1 MNGSSPVNQ
10 PGANGASYIAGW
22 ANRGQVQG
30 QPPAGHDYGA
40 DGLAG
45 SVPQPPT
52 QLGGAQQAQAAQQA
66 VRAFPSGLQLLR
78 DQGGVAFQAVLPA
91 GPFLPVQ
98 VAVQRSLDGSVQA
111 KMFNPSNPDQP
122 IGLNAQMGSD
132 GKLYVQMETNNPT
145 LLILDPEKAEYGV
158 SSPFQQRPEGL
169 VREHAQMIAADGT
182 KISVF
187 NEVTT
192 AQGKQY
198 TQIFEN
204 PKGQVWGSQISENP
218 QANQPQ
224 EGGIM
229 AGLGRAFGFGGPAP
243 RQEDPL
249 TVQGNAQQGYTVKGG
264 SLLGHAVAGGKNG
277 YDGFFDYKNAPLQKW
292 WRSRQQQE
300 MHLMPFSAAGAGAI
314 FPGLAHFAQPQPAQP
329 QPAQPAGFPPPVPPA
344 STAAVGAPPPT
355 PPPAGPA
362 PPSGPQPGPAPTREE
377 LMAELQ
383 QALNRNDMP
392 AAHRLLAQ
400 LDSNAPISRAEASTL
415 ARQAVDSINQPAQ
428 QPANAPPR
436 NMAPAAE
443 VATSPAVSRTAPTVS
458 VQMGDITRV
467 PADGLIT
474 GVNSEGMWAGGVDG
488 AIGRAGGGQFH
499 QQAQSLIGGQT
510 GQVKIATTQQAHQGA
525 FKNVVFVV
533 DDLNKPLYDVLTAG
547 LEAADKAGMQSLSIP
562 AMRLGV
568 MKNVG
573 GTEAEKIADMARAVR
588 DFSAKSQNV
597 KDIKFVIYGDQ
608 ETAGK
613 LQAALSQPAPAA
625 APRPQAAPP
634 PEPAAA
640 PRQQAAPPSD
650 SYQGVTVEAL
660 VNALVNGD
668 PNAAGVV
675 NQIKAAADGGDQGA
689 VAFLAKADARI
700 LEVQAQA
707 RQAAEALVAG
717 ASPEQLA
724 SARALVSK
732 AQAGDTAEIQQKL
745 AAAQGGDK
753 DAAHMLQLVDAVAI
767 MDANAAAAQPQSQPE
782 ISVNGRNLAQIGTE
796 FSQLEGGYTMKH
808 QARANAIANTLA
820 EVMGLSAQD
829 AATLHEAGQMY
840 DIGKLD
846 VPKEILDKVGKYT
859 DEEFAAMK
867 QHVAPERLQPYFAA
881 FQTSPE
887 AQKVVTHHHERF
899 DGKGYP
905 AGLAGEQIPIG
916 ARILAV
922 ADAYDAMTEKRWN
935 IAERPDAAKA
945 LPPDVALEQLKKGAG
960 SQFDPQVV
968 EAFVKMVDQ
977 GKRPLGVTN
986 LPGAKA

>member
-1 MNGSSPVNQ
+1 MNGSNPVNQ

-22 ANRGQVQG
+22 ANRGQVPG
-30 QPPAGHDYGA
+30 QSPAGHNYGT

-45 SVPQPPT
+45 SVPTPPT
-52 QLGGAQQAQAAQQA
+52 TMGGAQQAQQAQPTVKA
-66 VRAFPSGLQLLR
+66 YPSGLQLLR

-132 GKLYVQMETNNPT
+132 GKLYVQMEANNPT

-192 AQGKQY
+192 SQGKQY

-204 PKGQVWGSQISENP
+204 PKGQVWGSQVNETP
-218 QANQPQ
+218 QAGQAQ

-229 AGLGRAFGFGGPAP
+229 SSLGRAFGFGGPAP

-249 TVQGNAQQGYTVKGG
+249 GVTGNSQQGYSVKGG
-264 SLLGHAVAGGKNG
+264 SLLGHTLAGNKNG
-277 YDGFFDYKNAPLQKW
+277 FNGFFDWKNAPVQKW
-292 WRSRQQQE
+292 WRGRQQQE

-314 FPGLAHFAQPQPAQP
+314 FPGLAHFIQPQPAQ
-329 QPAQPAGFPPPVPPA
+329 AAGFAPPTPPVSNSPA
-344 STAAVGAPPPT
+344 AAPPPA
-355 PPPAGPA
+355 PPAGPA
-362 PPSGPQPGPAPTREE
+362 PPSGPPPGPAPTREQ

-400 LDSNAPISRAEASTL
+400 LDSSGPISQAEASTL
-415 ARQAVDSINQPAQ
+415 ARQAVDSIGSPAS
-428 QPANAPPR
+428 
-436 NMAPAAE
+436 AAE
-443 VATSPAVSRTAPTVS
+443 VATSPAAARTAPTVS

-613 LQAALSQPAPAA
+613 LQAALSQPQASA
-625 APRPQAAPP
+625 APGPQAAAPP

-640 PRQQAAPPSD
+640 PRQPAAPPPSD
-650 SYQGVTVEAL
+650 SYQGVTVDAL

-675 NQIKAAADGGDQGA
+675 SQIKAAADGGDQAA
-689 VAFLAKADARI
+689 VAFLQKADARI

-717 ASPEQLA
+717 ATPEQLA

-732 AQAGDTAEIQQKL
+732 AQAGDMAEIQQKL
-745 AAAQGGDK
+745 EAAKGGDQ
-753 DAAHMLQLVDAVAI
+753 AASHMLQLVDAVAI
-767 MDANAAAAQPQSQPE
+767 LDANQP
-782 ISVNGRNLAQIGTE
+782 
-796 FSQLEGGYTMKH
+796 
-808 QARANAIANTLA
+808 
-820 EVMGLSAQD
+820 
-829 AATLHEAGQMY
+829 
-840 DIGKLD
+840 
-846 VPKEILDKVGKYT
+846 
-859 DEEFAAMK
+859 
-867 QHVAPERLQPYFAA
+867 APE
-881 FQTSPE
+881 
-887 AQKVVTHHHERF
+887 
-899 DGKGYP
+899 
-905 AGLAGEQIPIG
+905 
-916 ARILAV
+916 
-922 ADAYDAMTEKRWN
+922 
-935 IAERPDAAKA
+935 AKA
-945 LPPDVALEQLKKGAG
+945 
-960 SQFDPQVV
+960 
-968 EAFVKMVDQ
+968 
-977 GKRPLGVTN
+977 
-986 LPGAKA
+986 

>member
-1 MNGSSPVNQ
+1 MNGSNPVNQ
-10 PGANGASYIAGW
+10 PGAGASYIAGW
-22 ANRGQVQG
+22 ANRVQVQG
-30 QPPAGHDYGA
+30 QPPAGHDYGT
-40 DGLAG
+40 DGMAG
-45 SVPQPPT
+45 SVPTPPT
-52 QLGGAQQAQAAQQA
+52 TMGAPQQAQQTGGVKAY
-66 VRAFPSGLQLLR
+66 PSGLQLLR

-132 GKLYVQMETNNPT
+132 GKLYVQMEANNPT

-204 PKGQVWGSQISENP
+204 PKGQVWGSQVSETP
-218 QANQPQ
+218 QANQAQ

-229 AGLGRAFGFGGPAP
+229 SSLGRAFGIGGPAP

-249 TVQGNAQQGYTVKGG
+249 TIQGNAQQGYSVKGG
-264 SLLGHAVAGGKNG
+264 SLLGHAAAGNKNG
-277 YDGFFDYKNAPLQKW
+277 YNGFFDWKNAPVQKW
-292 WRSRQQQE
+292 WRGRQQQE

-314 FPGLAHFAQPQPAQP
+314 FPGLAHFIQPQPAQAASFAP
-329 QPAQPAGFPPPVPPA
+329 PNPPVN
-344 STAAVGAPPPT
+344 AAAAGSPPPT

-362 PPSGPQPGPAPTREE
+362 PPSGPVPGPAPATQEQ
-377 LMAELQ
+377 LLAALQ
-383 QALNRNDMP
+383 DALNRGDM
-392 AAHRLLAQ
+392 AGAQ
-400 LDSNAPISRAEASTL
+400 QIMGQLNGAG
-415 ARQAVDSINQPAQ
+415 PAQ

-443 VATSPAVSRTAPTVS
+443 VASSPAASRTAPTVS

-467 PADGLIT
+467 QADGLIT

-625 APRPQAAPP
+625 AAPPQAAAPP
-634 PEPAAA
+634 AEPAAA

-650 SYQGVTVEAL
+650 SYQGVTVDAL

-668 PNAAGVV
+668 PNAGGVV
-675 NQIKAAADGGDQGA
+675 NQIKAAADGGDQAA

-717 ASPEQLA
+717 ATPEQLA

-732 AQAGDTAEIQQKL
+732 AQAGDMAEIQQKL
-745 AAAQGGDK
+745 EAAKAGDK

-767 MDANAAAAQPQSQPE
+767 QDANAATAQPQQE
-782 ISVNGRNLAQIGTE
+782 IVVNGRNLAQIGTE
-796 FSQLEGGYTMKH
+796 FRELEGGYTMKH

-820 EVMGLSAQD
+820 EVMGLSQQD
-829 AATLHEAGQMY
+829 AAALHEAGQMY
-840 DIGKLD
+840 DVGKLD
-846 VPKEILDKVGKYT
+846 VPREILDKVGKYT

-867 QHVAPERLQPYFAA
+867 QHVSPERLQPYFAA

-887 AQKVVTHHHERF
+887 AQTVITHHHERF

-935 IAERPDAAKA
+935 ITERPDAAKA

-960 SQFDPQVV
+960 TQFDPQVV

-977 GKRPLGVTN
+977 GLRPVGVTN
-986 LPGAKA
+986 LPQAKA

>member
-1 MNGSSPVNQ
+1 MNGSNPVNQ

-30 QPPAGHDYGA
+30 QPPAGHDYGT

-52 QLGGAQQAQAAQQA
+52 QMGGAQQAQQAQQA
-66 VRAFPSGLQLLR
+66 VKAFPSGLQLLR

-132 GKLYVQMETNNPT
+132 GKLYVQMEANNPT

-204 PKGQVWGSQISENP
+204 PKGQVWGSQISESP

-329 QPAQPAGFPPPVPPA
+329 AQPAGFTPPVPPA
-344 STAAVGAPPPT
+344 STAAVGAPAPP
-355 PPPAGPA
+355 PRPPAGPA
-362 PPSGPQPGPAPTREE
+362 PASGPVPGPAPATQEQ
-377 LMAELQ
+377 LLASLQ
-383 QALNRNDMP
+383 EALNRGDM
-392 AAHRLLAQ
+392 AGAQ
-400 LDSNAPISRAEASTL
+400 QIMSQLQGTGS
-415 ARQAVDSINQPAQ
+415 AQ

-443 VATSPAVSRTAPTVS
+443 VATSPAATRTAPTVS

-488 AIGRAGGGQFH
+488 AISRAGGGQFH

-510 GQVKIATTQQAHQGA
+510 GQVQIATTRQAHQGA

-625 APRPQAAPP
+625 AAPRPQAAPP

-640 PRQQAAPPSD
+640 PRPQAAPPSD

-675 NQIKAAADGGDQGA
+675 SQIKAAADGGDQAA

-700 LEVQAQA
+700 MEVQVQA

-724 SARALVSK
+724 SARSLVSK
-732 AQAGDTAEIQQKL
+732 AQAGDMAEIQQKL

-767 MDANAAAAQPQSQPE
+767 MDQNAAAAQPQAQP
-782 ISVNGRNLAQIGTE
+782 Q
-796 FSQLEGGYTMKH
+796 
-808 QARANAIANTLA
+808 RA
-820 EVMGLSAQD
+820 
-829 AATLHEAGQMY
+829 
-840 DIGKLD
+840 
-846 VPKEILDKVGKYT
+846 
-859 DEEFAAMK
+859 
-867 QHVAPERLQPYFAA
+867 
-881 FQTSPE
+881 
-887 AQKVVTHHHERF
+887 
-899 DGKGYP
+899 
-905 AGLAGEQIPIG
+905 
-916 ARILAV
+916 
-922 ADAYDAMTEKRWN
+922 
-935 IAERPDAAKA
+935 
-945 LPPDVALEQLKKGAG
+945 
-960 SQFDPQVV
+960 
-968 EAFVKMVDQ
+968 
-977 GKRPLGVTN
+977 
-986 LPGAKA
+986 